1 MPEESDPV
9 DRDDTPPAEVVETV
23 ERLTRRSRDAP
34 TDAEAE
40 AYRTD
45 RDERLAE
52 HGYTARVRE
61 DETRDVL
68 VLHPAE
74 WVDDGTVRPERV
86 DDVGRGVEVPLSGPD
101 DTADWDVVD
110 AHNRELV
117 EAVRETHGDV
127 HGENAVAL
135 ADFMGNHYAKPV
147 ESATREELEEFLEEY
162 YPRNAWPTDEQRE
175 VVEKSVEFA
184 FDAADERCPLTRR
197 RR

>member
-1 MPEESDPV
+1 MPDTSDPV
-9 DRDDTPPAEVVETV
+9 DRDDTPPAEVVETA
-23 ERLTRRSRDAP
+23 ERLTRRSRDAH

-52 HGYTARVRE
+52 HEYTARVRE
-61 DETRDVL
+61 GETRDVL

-86 DDVGRGVEVPLSGPD
+86 DDVGRGIEIPLSGPD

-117 EAVRETHGDV
+117 AAVREARGDV
-127 HGENAVAL
+127 HAENAATL
-135 ADFMGNHYAKPV
+135 AEFMSNHYVKPV
-147 ESATREELEEFLEEY
+147 ESATREELEEFLGEY
-162 YPRNAWPTDEQRE
+162 YRRNAWPTERQRA
-175 VVEKSVEFA
+175 VVEKSVEFV
-184 FDAADERCPLTRR
+184 FDAADEPCPLTGRR
-197 RR
+197 R